1 MKSKWCPAVIIW
13 IGLVSWSCSQNN
25 SKPVNNVPAAV
36 ANAAQ
41 QLTNVLQTQGFEVSQ
56 GYFKLYQKGDC
67 DYSYAVMK
75 CCYANNPAAPYVM
88 PVLPTWADEWLD
100 PNLNGVFGPTYEGY
114 STTFRFDPR
123 EAIVILGQLPPSA
136 KYFGLQTNV
145 FTRQG
150 DYSRISPQYQAISQS
165 PSLNPMLDMFFGYDP
180 IDTSRIQLLA
190 SLGNSINNAVIQ
202 TASGAAFNQQRYF
215 ITTPD
220 QTMDAAVRAAFSNL
234 GVDGKDIFTEPIS
247 SPLLQVGL
255 GKEADDFYTLIRY
268 SMPDD
273 ENAGETWRQNLPLVV
288 LRVRDHQGLQQP
300 VSYPAV
306 QLDPRSSTNPTE
318 KAALGSELTT
328 LVQAVCQSW
337 GLSCPYQN
345 GVFSQPVLQTIIPQ
359 QQPILQVGPQCIP
372 VGMNC
377 LADTQDTTYSFSPR
391 LPFGGQRV
399 YAAVGALSTA
409 TGNATYVGLGIN
421 ASKRLVGIDNVSDA
435 ELAGSAN
442 SYCSTVPDCG
452 KFFVFYL
459 ARDCTTLPSWASL
472 HCRTITADQLPDYD
486 PSDPNADRLMLSL
499 RDYVFP
505 NTQRGPDENSVL
517 PPYVI
522 AVQTQ

>member
-1 MKSKWCPAVIIW
+1 MRIKSCVALIISL
-13 IGLVSWSCSQNN
+13 GLLSCSSQN
-25 SKPVNNVPAAV
+25 SGPVNNVPPAIES
-36 ANAAQ
+36 AAQ
-41 QLTNVLQTQGFEVSQ
+41 QLTSALQTQGFEVSR

-67 DYSYAVMK
+67 DYSYVVMK

-88 PVLPTWADEWLD
+88 PVLPTWEDEWLD
-100 PNLNGVFGPTYEGY
+100 PNLTGVFGLTYNGY

-123 EAIVILGQLPPSA
+123 EAIVILGQLPPPA

-150 DYSRISPQYQAISQS
+150 DYSRSSSQYLSISQS
-165 PSLNPMLDMFFGYDP
+165 PILNPMLDLFFGYDP
-180 IDTSRIQLLA
+180 IDASRIQLLA
-190 SLGNSINNAVIQ
+190 SLGNSINNVVIQ

-215 ITTPD
+215 IITPD
-220 QTMDAAVRAAFSNL
+220 QTMDTAVRQAFSNL
-234 GVDGKDIFTEPIS
+234 GVESTDIFTEPIS

-255 GKEADDFYTLIRY
+255 GKGADDFYTLIRY
-268 SMPDD
+268 AMPDD
-273 ENAGETWRQNLPLVV
+273 ENAGDTWRQDLPLVV

-300 VSYPAV
+300 VSYPLV
-306 QLDPRSSTNPTE
+306 QLDPRYSTNPTE
-318 KAALGSELTT
+318 KTALGSELTT

-359 QQPILQVGPQCIP
+359 MSPILEVGPQCIP

-435 ELAGSAN
+435 DLAGSAN
-442 SYCSTVPDCG
+442 FYCSTVPDCG
-452 KFFVFYL
+452 KFFVYYL
-459 ARDCTTLPSWASL
+459 ARDCTMLPSWASQ

-499 RDYVFP
+499 RDYIFP
-505 NTQRGPDENSVL
+505 NTQRGPDENSIL
-517 PPYVI
+517 APYVI